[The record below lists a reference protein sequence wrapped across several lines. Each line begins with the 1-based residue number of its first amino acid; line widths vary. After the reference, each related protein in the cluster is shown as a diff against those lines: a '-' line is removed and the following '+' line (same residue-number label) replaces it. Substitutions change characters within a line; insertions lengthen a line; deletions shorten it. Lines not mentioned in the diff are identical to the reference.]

1 MKQITKHTNRL
12 LYILF
17 FIVFA
22 FDSFLYAAMDN
33 VLFKQKILFELYRYQ
48 MLFALVVI
56 IFLLIVITALLV
68 NIKKRR
74 YAENALKI
82 NEARYRSIFENAVE
96 GIFQSSLD
104 SRYIDVNPAFAK
116 MCGYNSPQDL
126 IGSVKSIENEQYVNP
141 LDYITFKTICE
152 KYGYIEKFETQFY
165 RKNRSNFWVSMN
177 ALAVYD
183 EKGDVLYYEGT
194 VEDITIKKS
203 ANDELKKQKDRLA
216 YILEGTD
223 AGTWEWNIQTGE
235 IIINDK
241 CASIIGYKLDEVSP
255 VSTETWMK
263 YTHPDDVDLFKETLQ
278 KHYSGEH
285 DYFEIS
291 YRMKHRQG
299 HWVWV
304 LDRGKV
310 VLRNDNGEPIW
321 MYGTH
326 QDTTE
331 RINAEHA
338 LLSSQH
344 KLHEESNKLRT
355 ITDNSPFGIALIDK
369 DDIFGYVNPK
379 FKEMFGYDLND
390 IPNGKT
396 WFKKA
401 YPDPEYRHN
410 VIATWIA
417 DLEEFKEKR
426 HTGERKTWT
435 FTVTCKD
442 NSKKIISFIPVM
454 LPTGEHIL
462 TCEDI
467 TEKKHLESQLRQA
480 QKTEAIGTLAGG
492 IAHDFNNI
500 LTALMGYATLL
511 QIKMGRSDPLQSYV
525 DQILSASQKAADLTK
540 SFLTFSRKQPLKLAP
555 LDINN
560 AINETKRLLNRLL
573 IEDIELNT
581 SLTEDST
588 IVMADKSHIDQ
599 ILFNLATNARDAM
612 PNGGTLTIKTHLV
625 SLDDTFT
632 NMHGF
637 GKPGRYVLIDVSD
650 TGIGMDDTTLEKIFD
665 PFFTTK
671 EVGKGTGL
679 GLATVYGIV
688 KQHNGY
694 IDVKSSPYKGT
705 TFHIYLP
712 AADIAIDEKKQTD
725 KSLIIGHETVLIA
738 EDDLEVRRFIS
749 EVLKQSGYK
758 VIEAIDGQDAIDKVR
773 QNTGIDLAIIDS
785 VMPKKNGREAY
796 EQISRIKPNIK
807 VLFMSGHT
815 KDTVLSKGIEEKR
828 FNFIAKP
835 LVFSD
840 LLTKI
845 REVLEGPVFF

>member
-1 MKQITKHTNRL
+1 MIVSIRKYSKNIPVDVFSHLDGILDFLPDPTFVIDKEGKTIAWNKAMELMTGVPKDEIIGKGNYEYAIPFYQKRRPL
-12 LYILF
+12 LID
-17 FIVFA
+17 IVLQSEEELETSHYENIYMQE
-22 FDSFLYAAMDN
+22 DVLYAETFVPN
-33 VLFKQKILFELYRYQ
+33 VYSGKGAYLWGTASKLLDVQGN
-48 MLFALVVI
+48 VI
-56 IFLLIVITALLV
+56 GAIESIRDITD
-68 NIKKRR
+68 IKKQ
-74 YAENALKI
+74 EGLLKKSM
-82 NEARYRSIFENAVE
+82 EKYRSIFENITE
-96 GIFQSSLD
+96 GIFQATPEGE
-104 SRYIDVNPAFAK
+104 YICVNPAFAR
-116 MCGYNSPQDL
+116 MFGYASPDEMISQVA
-126 IGSVKSIENEQYVNP
+126 GIEEQPHVNP
-141 LDYITFKTICE
+141 ADRINIKNILSNT
-152 KYGYIEKFETQFY
+152 GHIERYEARVY
-165 RKNRSNFWVSMN
+165 RKDKTTFWVSIN
-177 ALAVYD
+177 AHAVKD
-183 EKGDVLYYEGT
+183 IEGNILYFEGT
-194 VEDITIKKS
+194 SIDITDKKE
-203 ANDELKKQKDRLA
+203 AID
-216 YILEGTD
+216 
-223 AGTWEWNIQTGE
+223 
-235 IIINDK
+235 
-241 CASIIGYKLDEVSP
+241 
-255 VSTETWMK
+255 
-263 YTHPDDVDLFKETLQ
+263 
-278 KHYSGEH
+278 
-285 DYFEIS
+285 
-291 YRMKHRQG
+291 
-299 HWVWV
+299 
-304 LDRGKV
+304 
-310 VLRNDNGEPIW
+310 
-321 MYGTH
+321 
-326 QDTTE
+326 
-331 RINAEHA
+331 A

-344 KLHEESNKLRT
+344 KLHEESNKLHT
-355 ITDNSPFGIALIDK
+355 ITDNSPFGMALIDK
-369 DDIFGYVNPK
+369 DDVLAYVNPK

-390 IPNGKT
+390 IPDGKT

-417 DLEEFKEKR
+417 DLEEFKEKK

-555 LDINN
+555 LNINN
-560 AINETKRLLNRLL
+560 AINETKGLLNRLL

-785 VMPKKNGREAY
+785 VMPKINGREAY